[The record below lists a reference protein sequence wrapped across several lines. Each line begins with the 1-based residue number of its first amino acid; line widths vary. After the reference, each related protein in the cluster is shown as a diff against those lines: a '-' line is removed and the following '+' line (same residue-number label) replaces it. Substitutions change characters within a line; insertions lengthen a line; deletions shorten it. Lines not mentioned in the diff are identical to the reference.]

1 MDYLG
6 FDYDY
11 NNGGTKIVY
20 GGANVLPTLY
30 VTKTKGSGFNL
41 NLIKIIMDTYTLTE
55 KIEELQRF
63 LDFVDER
70 DKQLWDKYL
79 RRYEMDT

>member
-1 MDYLG
+1 MRDINIQL
-6 FDYDY
+6 D
-11 NNGGTKIVY
+11 
-20 GGANVLPTLY
+20 
-30 VTKTKGSGFNL
+30 
-41 NLIKIIMDTYTLTE
+41 
-55 KIEELQRF
+55 ELQRF

>member
-1 MDYLG
+1 
-6 FDYDY
+6 
-11 NNGGTKIVY
+11 
-20 GGANVLPTLY
+20 
-30 VTKTKGSGFNL
+30 
-41 NLIKIIMDTYTLTE
+41 MDTYTLTE

-79 RRYEMDT
+79 IQKRKYDI